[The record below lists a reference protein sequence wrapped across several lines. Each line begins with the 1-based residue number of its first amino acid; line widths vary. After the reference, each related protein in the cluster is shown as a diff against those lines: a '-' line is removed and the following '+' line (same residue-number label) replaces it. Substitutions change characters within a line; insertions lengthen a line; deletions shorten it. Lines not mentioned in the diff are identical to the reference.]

1 MTLDVHTL
9 GDLISALYAAFEPMH
24 EPETASVLTAWCISA
39 FALGE
44 AEA

>member
-9 GDLISALYAAFEPMH
+9 GDLISALYEAFEDTH
-24 EPETASVLTAWCISA
+24 EPETASVITAWCIAA
-39 FALGE
+39 FALAE

>member
-9 GDLISALYAAFEPMH
+9 GDLISALYAAFTPMH
-24 EPETASVLTAWCISA
+24 EPETASILTAWCLVVFEGPA
-39 FALGE
+39 